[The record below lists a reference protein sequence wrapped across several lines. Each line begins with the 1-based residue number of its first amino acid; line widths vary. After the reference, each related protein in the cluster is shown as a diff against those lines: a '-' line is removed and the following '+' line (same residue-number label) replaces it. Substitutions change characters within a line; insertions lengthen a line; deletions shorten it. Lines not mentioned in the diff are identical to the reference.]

1 MSVRVLQSISL
12 VAVLALL
19 LGFIGATPA
28 SAGLGPNANPDP
40 VQFYYVSLPEGDAL
54 TVLKAVNN
62 AAVTPTHTYFSIS
75 IASGGTW
82 VYYDHFE
89 DGYEADITN
98 PTDDT
103 TEIWGN
109 GIAADGCAP
118 NKSGVPVDCT
128 DANDVLNAGDVI
140 VPYNAVP
147 IPVPSTV
154 SARKYVLD
162 EFGSRNYSNNNG
174 NVNWA
179 GDWVEQN
186 DSGASQ
192 SPTAGRIQITTGGQL
207 RFTASNV
214 DDAIDRGV
222 NLSNPGSCAT
232 LSFDLGQGNFNA
244 AGQLAV
250 EVSQDG
256 TNYTT
261 LQTFNSS
268 SNPGGSKS
276 YNIASSAGAN
286 TRVRFRVVTAGSGNN
301 RYWSVDNVRVEW
313 DCNYLFNARDKVAA
327 TKSIAMAR
335 ATWASGS
342 DTLNAFAH
350 ELYAT
355 AEWGTN
361 YEAPVGFNTSST
373 IAGSMFTYSGLSI
386 MASQNNTS
394 VQVDRD
400 ANGSY
405 ESSYTLNEGQAILVG
420 GATSSTATMQGTA
433 VQSDKPVQVVLVTGQ
448 VNSSYASRDMS
459 LLPTTTYGSSYWSP
473 VGTNSG
479 NTSNPTRLFLYNPSF
494 NSSIYVTCE
503 RRGVANVI
511 LGPVA
516 ARGVVTTDLANNQG
530 ARCFASDASGNPTDD
545 KISGV
550 ATIDT
555 PGITADWSFTMYPD
569 NFLTTDA
576 LVGLG
581 LGRDPNSNT
590 NPTENGSPLWV
601 TAACPT
607 AGSTYVYV
615 DWNNDGTPDK
625 IDLNGNGNATDTNV
639 DGINEATSD
648 QGILVTR
655 LQSVRLFRPT
665 PNNLPYA
672 QTGARIWSRTTSG
685 AGYGGTA
692 GCNLA
697 LAWGQD
703 TRTASGGAPGL
714 DVGTSVPPLR
724 LVESSKSLTLKTD
737 NDGDGQLSPGD
748 VATYLITV
756 KNAGPTTVNNVYVY
770 DTVPANTTYVQN
782 TTGWATA
789 VGGPWTAIADAPNP
803 GDLPL
808 SQAPNGVSL
817 GSLAS
822 NNSFFVRFDVTLGTG
837 AYGEINNC
845 SVADTDAG
853 NLTRCAISP
862 VASMDWGDLPDSYGT
877 SAAADGARHS
887 RSTLRLGS
895 LWDAEYQGQVSADA
909 KGDDNDIAKT
919 VHQPD
924 DEDGVSRPAWSSPN
938 NATFQVTVTGG
949 NACLNAWMDFTNGT
963 AIGGDGDFGD
973 ALGGYSEHIIVNAP
987 VTMGTQS
994 VAFQTPAGVVGANTS
1009 YYYARFRLSPRDAN
1023 GGCSAAIASTG
1034 FVSGGEVEDY
1044 RFEVSPLG
1052 VTLVS
1057 FEAMC
1062 VGGQPDIRWET
1073 ASELTTLGFNVWR
1086 NTADSG
1092 PQDKLNGSLIAAH
1105 PGSAQG
1111 YLYSYLDTTA
1121 AENTPYYYW
1130 LEDIDTG
1137 NVSNFTGPI
1146 SALCQAP
1153 TAVTL
1158 ETIEANP
1165 VAGAPMGALPAAG
1178 LAVLALAGT
1187 VAWRKRR

>member
-54 TVLKAVNN
+54 TVLSTINN
-62 AAVTPTHTYFSIS
+62 AAVTPTYTYFSV
-75 IASGGTW
+75 AVAADATW
-82 VYYDHFE
+82 VYYDHWE
-89 DGYEADITN
+89 DGYETDIAN
-98 PTDDT
+98 PVQPT
-103 TEIWGN
+103 TQIWGN
-109 GIAADGCAP
+109 GKAADGCAP
-118 NKSGVPVDCT
+118 NKSGTPVVCT
-128 DANDVLNAGDVI
+128 DANDVLNAGDVV

-147 IPVPSTV
+147 VPVSQTGAG
-154 SARKYVLD
+154 SKYVLD
-162 EFGSRNYSNNNG
+162 EFSSRNYNKNDG

-179 GDWVEQN
+179 GDWVERN
-186 DSGASQ
+186 DDG
-192 SPTAGRIQITTGGQL
+192 SPTAGRITIETSFNPREL
-207 RFTASNV
+207 RFTESNAN
-214 DDAIDRGV
+214 DAIDRGV
-222 NLSNPGSCAT
+222 DLSNPGSCAM
-232 LSFDLGQGNFNA
+232 LKFDLGQSGIDTSGDNFSVRISTNGGTSYAVLDTFTSASA
-244 AGQLAV
+244 A
-250 EVSQDG
+250 
-256 TNYTT
+256 
-261 LQTFNSS
+261 
-268 SNPGGSKS
+268 GSKS
-276 YNIASSAGAN
+276 YNISSYATAN
-286 TRVRFRVVTAGSGNN
+286 TRIRFNADQGLESGE
-301 RYWSVDNVRVEW
+301 YWSVDNVRVEW
-313 DCNYLFNARDKVAA
+313 DCQLLFNARDKVAA

-342 DTLNAFAH
+342 NTLNAFAH
-350 ELYAT
+350 EMYST
-355 AEWGTN
+355 AEWGTA
-361 YEAPVGFNTSST
+361 YEAPVGTNS
-373 IAGSMFTYSGLSI
+373 AAPGNDMFEYSGLSI
-386 MASQNNTS
+386 MAGQNNT
-394 VQVDRD
+394 QVKIDAD
-400 ANGSY
+400 ANGSF
-405 ESSYTLNEGQAILVG
+405 ETTPTLNEGGAILVPNVKQ
-420 GATSSTATMQGTA
+420 GAR
-433 VQSDKPVQVVLVTGQ
+433 VESDKPVQVVLVTGDIG
-448 VNSSYASRDMS
+448 SSYESRDMT
-459 LLPTTTYGSSYWSP
+459 LLPVNVYGSSYWSP
-473 VGTNSG
+473 VGKTNG
-479 NTSNPTRLFLYNPSF
+479 SNGSNSYGPANLWLYNPSF
-494 NSSIYVTCE
+494 NGSIYITCKRNAPTPTTVTQ
-503 RRGVANVI
+503 
-511 LGPVA
+511 GPVA
-516 ARGVVTTDLANNQG
+516 ARGVVQVQLSDGSGAHCYASTSDGTPTTDKIFGVGTMDTAGGGSGQG
-530 ARCFASDASGNPTDD
+530 W
-545 KISGV
+545 
-550 ATIDT
+550 
-555 PGITADWSFTMYPD
+555 DWSFTLYPD

-601 TAACPT
+601 TAACT
-607 AGSTYVYV
+607 AGTYVYV
-615 DWNNDGTPDK
+615 DWDNDGTADPVD
-625 IDLNGNGNATDTNV
+625 TDG
-639 DGINEATSD
+639 DGTAEAGT
-648 QGILVTR
+648 QNGILVSY
-655 LQSVRLFRPT
+655 LQSTRLFRPS
-665 PNNLPYA
+665 PANLPYA
-672 QTGARIWSRTTSG
+672 QTGARVWSRTASG
-685 AGYGGTA
+685 VGTGGTP

-703 TRTASGGAPGL
+703 PSRASYAAPGL

-737 NDGDGQLSPGD
+737 VDGDGQLSPGD

-789 VGGPWTAIADAPNP
+789 VGGPWSPITDLGSAPY
-803 GDLPL
+803 LPL
-808 SQAPNGVSL
+808 TQAPNGVSL

-887 RSTLRLGS
+887 RSTLRLGN

-919 VHQPD
+919 IHQPD
-924 DEDGVSRPAWSSPN
+924 DEDGVSRPAWTSPN
-938 NATFQVTVTGG
+938 NATFQVTATGDG
-949 NACLNAWMDFTNGT
+949 CLNAWMDFTDGA
-963 AIGGDGDFGD
+963 AIGGDGDFSDTYMPGN
-973 ALGGYSEHIIVNAP
+973 YSEHIIYNVP
-987 VTMGTQS
+987 VSAGTQS

-1146 SALCQAP
+1146 SVLCQAP